1 MTDAYTG
8 RQTDDSVYKETTRDW
23 MTEESVQ
30 ISVTSPSK
38 HLAANGKKKTLY
50 GLRQSLDSSF
60 YRDFCI

>member
-38 HLAANGKKKTLY
+38 HLAANGKKKNTLWSKTKS
-50 GLRQSLDSSF
+50 GLLLLP
-60 YRDFCI
+60 